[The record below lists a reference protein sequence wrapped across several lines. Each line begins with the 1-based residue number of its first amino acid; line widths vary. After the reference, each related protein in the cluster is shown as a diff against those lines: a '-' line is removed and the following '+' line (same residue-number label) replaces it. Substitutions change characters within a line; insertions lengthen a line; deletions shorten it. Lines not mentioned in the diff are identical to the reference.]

1 MQASQPAFVIRPN
14 VTKIC
19 MINVIKVAAAAIII
33 IAVATYAKNLV
44 DFAVISELFE
54 DPSQELPAPQQV
66 LMNFLLGT
74 FVAAAAA
81 FGLSYMSASKKQYG
95 FYPDRIE
102 MYDNFLIFNISQ
114 KTIPLANVVS
124 VNAEQEGEA
133 KLFGM
138 GKIVLQLTAMKDQ
151 KAELEDIDKP
161 EYYIPYIQNL
171 INQLRARFD
180 TEYKF
185 NATVD
190 RTLSGL

>member
-1 MQASQPAFVIRPN
+1 
-14 VTKIC
+14 
-19 MINVIKVAAAAIII
+19 
-33 IAVATYAKNLV
+33 
-44 DFAVISELFE
+44 
-54 DPSQELPAPQQV
+54 
-66 LMNFLLGT
+66 
-74 FVAAAAA
+74 
-81 FGLSYMSASKKQYG
+81 MSASKKQYV